1 MYTKRYTPP
10 TCTLELTA
18 KKSPVIN
25 TGQKPWEFNLRLDD
39 PRLPEESHITI
50 TGDRTQLNSLHDA
63 VNNYIQKFLAYPAV
77 ENIAEKQAVNTSALT
92 VQEHFTIPDHTDIYL
107 QPRNLLIH
115 DLCLGKLTTNQAIA
129 SIPLSVL
136 QLFDLSTVLNECQ
149 TDLVT
154 ELDEEHRSVPGWLKS
169 SGLILLT
176 AGLTALAIKGYDY
189 YVTSQKPAE
198 EVVTMPNIPS
208 PSPVVMTPSPL
219 PKISPTAS
227 PSPLPKSLKPSPIP
241 VPPNLF
247 GGPGGIPMT
256 SPNFANQ
263 SGSFNNQSNQ
273 NDDRIVMVIPTDETN
288 NSGDR
293 RSVLTIDAPTDN
305 NVVPFVPPTSPV
317 VSPPLPVP
325 PIPPPNLGIN
335 LTPTTSIAGDNS
347 MLPSRQYLDVKQLPI
362 MMPGQIDLP
371 VLTDQ
376 PDDLAAMPD
385 DLSNNS
391 PDDLSNNLSNNAPKK
406 SQSTDKFS
414 EEPLIEIVQPY
425 TSQPREYIAEKN
437 TLFDQIPQ
445 VSQVRGYFEEKWQP
459 PADLTKSL
467 QYNLTIDQ
475 TGKVQSI
482 KPVGETAV
490 KYSKQAKLPKIGEV
504 ITSNLTNTQPAT
516 IRVVLQPDG
525 KVQTFLQ

>member
-1 MYTKRYTPP
+1 
-10 TCTLELTA
+10 
-18 KKSPVIN
+18 
-25 TGQKPWEFNLRLDD
+25 
-39 PRLPEESHITI
+39 
-50 TGDRTQLNSLHDA
+50 
-63 VNNYIQKFLAYPAV
+63 
-77 ENIAEKQAVNTSALT
+77 ENIVEKQAINTSALT
-92 VQEHFTIPDHTDIYL
+92 VQQHFAIPDHTDIYL

-129 SIPLSVL
+129 NIPLSVL

-154 ELDEEHRSVPGWLKS
+154 ELDEVHQSVPGWLKS
-169 SGLILLT
+169 SGLILFT
-176 AGLTALAIKGYDY
+176 ASLTALAIKGYDY
-189 YVTSQKPAE
+189 YVTSQQPARTE

-208 PSPVVMTPSPL
+208 PSPINTSPTPL
-219 PKISPTAS
+219 PKISPTSS

-241 VPPNLF
+241 VPPTLF
-247 GGPGGIPMT
+247 GGQAGMPIPA
-256 SPNFANQ
+256 PNFPNQ
-263 SGSFNNQSNQ
+263 SGSFNNQSPNQ
-273 NDDRIVMVIPTDETN
+273 NDDRMVMVIPTDETN
-288 NSGDR
+288 NPGDR
-293 RSVLTIDAPTDN
+293 RSVITIDAPDN
-305 NVVPFVPPTSPV
+305 NINNVPFVPPTAPV

-335 LTPTTSIAGDNS
+335 LTPTTSISGNNP

-376 PDDLAAMPD
+376 PDDLATIPND
-385 DLSNNS
+385 S
-391 PDDLSNNLSNNAPKK
+391 SNNLPDNVPKK
-406 SQSTDKFS
+406 SQLTDKFP
-414 EEPLIEIVQPY
+414 EEPLFQIVEPKP
-425 TSQPREYIAEKN
+425 SQPTEYLAEKN

-445 VSQVRGYFEEKWQP
+445 VSQVRGYFEETWQP
-459 PADLTKSL
+459 PADLNKSL

-504 ITSNLTNTQPAT
+504 MTSNLTNTQPAI

>member
-18 KKSPVIN
+18 KKSPMIN

-39 PRLPEESHITI
+39 PRLPEAEHITI

-77 ENIAEKQAVNTSALT
+77 ENIVEKQAVNSSVLT

-129 SIPLSVL
+129 NIPLSVL

-149 TDLVT
+149 TDLLT
-154 ELDEEHRSVPGWLKS
+154 ELDEMHRSVPGWLKS

-176 AGLTALAIKGYDY
+176 TGLTALAIKGYDY
-189 YVTSQKPAE
+189 YVTSQQPAPAE

-208 PSPVVMTPSPL
+208 PSPNTTPSPL
-219 PKISPTAS
+219 PKLSPTSS
-227 PSPLPKSLKPSPIP
+227 PSPLPKSLKPSPILI
-241 VPPNLF
+241 PPPLF
-247 GGPGGIPMT
+247 GGQSGLPIPA
-256 SPNFANQ
+256 PNFPNQ
-263 SGSFNNQSNQ
+263 PGSFNNQSNGQ
-273 NDDRIVMVIPTDETN
+273 NNGRMVMVIPTDETN
-288 NSGDR
+288 NPGDR

-305 NVVPFVPPTSPV
+305 NVNSVPFVPPTAPV

-335 LTPTTSIAGDNS
+335 LTPTTSIISADNP

-376 PDDLAAMPD
+376 EDDLATMPDDLAN
-385 DLSNNS
+385 DLPNV
-391 PDDLSNNLSNNAPKK
+391 PKK
-406 SQSTDKFS
+406 SQSTDKFP
-414 EEPLIEIVQPY
+414 EEPLIEIVEPKP
-425 TSQPREYIAEKN
+425 SQPTEYVAEKN
-437 TLFDQIPQ
+437 TLFDNIPQ
-445 VSQVRGYFEEKWQP
+445 VSEVRGYFEEKWQP

-504 ITSNLTNTQPAT
+504 MTSNLTSTQPAI

>member
-39 PRLPEESHITI
+39 PRLPEEEHITI

-77 ENIAEKQAVNTSALT
+77 ENMAEKPAVNNSALT
-92 VQEHFTIPDHTDIYL
+92 VQQHFAIPDHTDIYL

-154 ELDEEHRSVPGWLKS
+154 ELDDEHQSVPAWLKS
-169 SGLILLT
+169 VGLIFLT
-176 AGLTALAIKGYDY
+176 AGFTALAIKGYDY

-208 PSPVVMTPSPL
+208 PSPVVMTPSPS

-241 VPPNLF
+241 VPPTLF

-256 SPNFANQ
+256 APNFANQ
-263 SGSFNNQSNQ
+263 SGSFNNQSTNQ
-273 NDDRIVMVIPTDETN
+273 NDDRMVMVIPTDETN
-288 NSGDR
+288 NPGDR
-293 RSVLTIDAPTDN
+293 RSVLTIDAPDN
-305 NVVPFVPPTSPV
+305 NMNSVPFVPPTSPV

-335 LTPTTSIAGDNS
+335 LTPTTSIISSDNP

-371 VLTDQ
+371 VLVDQ
-376 PDDLAAMPD
+376 EDDLAALPD

-391 PDDLSNNLSNNAPKK
+391 PDDLPNVPKK
-406 SQSTDKFS
+406 SQATDKFP
-414 EEPLIEIVQPY
+414 EEPLFKIVEPKP
-425 TSQPREYIAEKN
+425 SQPTEYVAEKN

-445 VSQVRGYFEEKWQP
+445 VSQVRGYFEETWQP

-504 ITSNLTNTQPAT
+504 MTSNLTSTQPAI

>member
-10 TCTLELTA
+10 TCTLESTA
-18 KKSPVIN
+18 KKSPMIN

-39 PRLPEESHITI
+39 PRLPEEEHITI

-77 ENIAEKQAVNTSALT
+77 ENMVEKQTVNSSALT
-92 VQEHFTIPDHTDIYL
+92 VQQHFAIPDHTDIYL

-154 ELDEEHRSVPGWLKS
+154 ELDEEHQSVPIWLKS
-169 SGLILLT
+169 AGLIFLT

-208 PSPVVMTPSPL
+208 PSPVVMTPSPT

-241 VPPNLF
+241 VPPTLF
-247 GGPGGIPMT
+247 GGQAGMPIPA
-256 SPNFANQ
+256 PNFANQ
-263 SGSFNNQSNQ
+263 SGSFNNQSTNQ
-273 NDDRIVMVIPTDETN
+273 NDDRMVMVIPTDETN

-293 RSVLTIDAPTDN
+293 RSVLTIDAPDN
-305 NVVPFVPPTSPV
+305 NVNNVPFAPPPAPV

-335 LTPTTSIAGDNS
+335 LTPTTSISGDNP

-371 VLTDQ
+371 VLVIALIILTLNF
-376 PDDLAAMPD
+376 LA
-385 DLSNNS
+385 
-391 PDDLSNNLSNNAPKK
+391 
-406 SQSTDKFS
+406 
-414 EEPLIEIVQPY
+414 V
-425 TSQPREYIAEKN
+425 
-437 TLFDQIPQ
+437 
-445 VSQVRGYFEEKWQP
+445 
-459 PADLTKSL
+459 
-467 QYNLTIDQ
+467 
-475 TGKVQSI
+475 
-482 KPVGETAV
+482 
-490 KYSKQAKLPKIGEV
+490 
-504 ITSNLTNTQPAT
+504 
-516 IRVVLQPDG
+516 
-525 KVQTFLQ
+525 